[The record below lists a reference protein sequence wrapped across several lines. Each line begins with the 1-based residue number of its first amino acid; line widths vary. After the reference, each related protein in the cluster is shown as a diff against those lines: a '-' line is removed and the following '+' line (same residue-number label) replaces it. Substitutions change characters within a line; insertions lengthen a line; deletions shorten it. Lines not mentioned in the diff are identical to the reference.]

1 VRSTLALVLIL
12 VAAGCGG
19 GGGSSDTGN
28 ATDAT
33 DATTEAG
40 EAAPVDAEVFASEY
54 AFAPPFVIFDMPGT
68 YTISLRND
76 GFEPHNLTIEGQGK
90 TENVQPG
97 DTGSVTVT
105 LKPGVY
111 TMVCTIHRAEV
122 MDGEVVVHDG

>member
-1 VRSTLALVLIL
+1 MRRAVALALIL
-12 VAAGCGG
+12 VTAGCGG
-19 GGGSSDTGN
+19 GGDS
-28 ATDAT
+28 
-33 DATTEAG
+33 TEATST
-40 EAAPVDAEVFASEY
+40 AAGDTPPVDFEVFASEY

-76 GFEPHNLTIEGQGK
+76 GFEPHNLTIEGQGA
-90 TENVQPG
+90 TDDVQPG

-111 TMVCTIHRAEV
+111 AMLCTIHKAEA

>member
-1 VRSTLALVLIL
+1 MRSALALALIL

-19 GGGSSDTGN
+19 GNDAATGST
-28 ATDAT
+28 A
-33 DATTEAG
+33 ATTEAG
-40 EAAPVDAEVFASEY
+40 GAPVDFEVFASEY

-76 GFEPHNLTIEGQGK
+76 GFEPHNLTIEGQG
-90 TENVQPG
+90 TTNDIQPG

-111 TMVCTIHRAEV
+111 TMLCTIHKAEA

>member
-1 VRSTLALVLIL
+1 MRSAIALALIL

-19 GGGSSDTGN
+19 GDS
-28 ATDAT
+28 T
-33 DATTEAG
+33 DATTT
-40 EAAPVDAEVFASEY
+40 AAADTPPVDFEVFASEY

-76 GFEPHNLTIEGQGK
+76 GFEPHNLTIEGQG
-90 TENVQPG
+90 TTGNVQPG

-105 LKPGVY
+105 LKPGAY
-111 TMVCTIHRAEV
+111 EMLCTIHKSET